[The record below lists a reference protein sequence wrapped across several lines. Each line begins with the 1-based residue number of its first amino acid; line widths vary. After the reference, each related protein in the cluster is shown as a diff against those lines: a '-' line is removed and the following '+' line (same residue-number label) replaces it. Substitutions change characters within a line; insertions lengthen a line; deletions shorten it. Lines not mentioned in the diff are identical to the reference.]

1 MRKNISVLGSVVQ
14 VVAPCIAGLRSE
26 SAPALC
32 AKQDLKGIVIGDAI
46 AAELIDGS
54 IVRVSTVE
62 GAALLL
68 HQRIHVDAVGIE
80 SRLVDI
86 AQEKQ
91 MPCLAANIADLSD
104 SLLSQR
110 LLQIETVVEAMGSLE
125 VLVDGKEP
133 ARVDRG
139 SVDNARCGGIRAGR
153 RE

>member
-1 MRKNISVLGSVVQ
+1 
-14 VVAPCIAGLRSE
+14 
-26 SAPALC
+26 
-32 AKQDLKGIVIGDAI
+32 
-46 AAELIDGS
+46 
-54 IVRVSTVE
+54 
-62 GAALLL
+62 
-68 HQRIHVDAVGIE
+68 
-80 SRLVDI
+80 
-86 AQEKQ
+86 